1 MGIPFEVSLA
11 TTHGQ
16 ENNMAAVFADLCLS
30 TLGAGLELGLGLVG
44 CTLLCCLT
52 SGTHFL
58 VGIIKKVMSQL

>member
-1 MGIPFEVSLA
+1 
-11 TTHGQ
+11 
-16 ENNMAAVFADLCLS
+16 MAAVFADLCLS

-58 VGIIKKVMSQL
+58 VGIIKKVMSHL